1 MPPSLPTPARPA
13 LASVS
18 ALFLFSSALTS
29 HAQASPV
36 SDAADNNDDTT
47 IETITVTA
55 DRDESLSA
63 DYIQAG
69 TFQDSTQR
77 DTPLTIA
84 VITKE
89 LLDAQQARSVIDA
102 VRNTPGVTQAQIT
115 SVIYSNLAIRGIPV
129 DNVTNYRWN
138 GVLPIV
144 NFIDQ
149 PIESKDRVEVLK
161 GAAGLYYGFAT
172 PSGVV
177 NLVSERASKKQSTTI
192 ELHGTEHGSYGVN
205 LDTSQ
210 RFGTVGLR
218 INAGTTSL
226 ENGINRTSGKR
237 HYVSGA
243 LDWQPTNRFSLLL
256 DGEYTYKTITEP
268 TEYYVLVGG
277 LSIPDLQDPSKN
289 LGAEWLQGKG
299 HQSNLLARAEY
310 VISNHLKASFAAGQS
325 YLERER
331 RYSSFYGYDLE
342 TGDGTLSLAMTSGN
356 DYRNTV
362 YKSDLS
368 ATFSTGVIDH
378 EILVGAS
385 LTERNA
391 NIPAAARYTFSQ
403 NLYDPITIAPLPT
416 PERVIA
422 STSRV
427 KDKGLY
433 IFEKAS
439 IGDWLQATIGY
450 RKADYRESGSSE
462 NYKLTPDTLSYGL
475 MVKPND
481 WLNIYANYIEGIE
494 AGGTAQQITKNAGE
508 VLPAALSK
516 QKELG
521 IKVEPMSGFLV
532 TAAYFH
538 ITRPSSYI
546 NSDNYYVQDGDAVY
560 KGVEFSATGE
570 ITPNL
575 SVAVTASVLEAEQRS
590 GDPAVVGKQIE
601 NTAKFSGSAFVK
613 YRTPWIDGLSVSAG
627 VFRMGQRAINALN
640 QAFVP
645 GYTTFDLGASYAVE
659 LWGRQHALNIY
670 GQNITGK
677 RYWAAAGS
685 GLLQQASPSQISLD
699 LDNLLDT

>member
-1 MPPSLPTPARPA
+1 MPISSTINTPTTLLARAKALLLLSSAMIAVTPAYA
-13 LASVS
+13 AHGED
-18 ALFLFSSALTS
+18 TT
-29 HAQASPV
+29 
-36 SDAADNNDDTT
+36 AADQKT

-55 DRDESLSA
+55 DREESLSA

-69 TFQDSTQR
+69 TFQDSSQR

-84 VITKE
+84 VMTKE

-138 GVLPIV
+138 GVLPII

-192 ELHGTEHGSYGVN
+192 ELHGTAHGSYGVN

-210 RFGTVGLR
+210 RFASLGVRL
-218 INAGTTSL
+218 NAGTTSL
-226 ENGINRTSGKR
+226 ENGVDRTSGKR

-243 LDWQPTNRFSLLL
+243 LDWQPTDSFTLLL
-256 DGEYTYKTITEP
+256 DGEYIYKTITEP

-368 ATFSTGVIDH
+368 ASFSTGLIDH

-385 LTERNA
+385 YTERNA
-391 NIPAAARYTFSQ
+391 NIPAATRYAFSQ
-403 NLYDPITIAPLPT
+403 NLYDPITVAPLPT
-416 PERVIA
+416 PDRIIA

-462 NYKLTPDTLSYGL
+462 NYKLTPDTWSYGL
-475 MVKPND
+475 MVKPKD

-494 AGGTAQQITKNAGE
+494 AGGIAQQITNNAGE

-516 QKELG
+516 QKEIG
-521 IKVEPMSGFLV
+521 IKVEPMPGFLV

-560 KGVEFSATGE
+560 KGMEFSATGE
-570 ITPNL
+570 MTPNL
-575 SVAVTASVLEAEQRS
+575 SVAVTASVLEAEQSS

-601 NTAKFSGSAFVK
+601 NTAKFSGSAFIK
-613 YRTPWIDGLSVSAG
+613 YRTPWIDGLSISAG
-627 VFRMGQRAINALN
+627 IFRMGERAINALN

-659 LWGRQHALNIY
+659 LWGRQHVLNIY

-685 GLLQQASPSQISLD
+685 SLLQQAAPSQISFSIS
-699 LDNLLDT
+699 TTF